1 MAQQTFSGVPGTF
14 AAGAVLTAAEQ
25 ELIRDY
31 MIAQIKEGM
40 TGDTGEILPM
50 IMDLNNNR
58 VELDSGGLKFADATT
73 QTTAPT
79 SIAFSGTTADGV
91 LTYSSASEIVTEST
105 ATYASDTLTLTGSG
119 GGLKMDGLA
128 SSDANTL
135 DDYEE
140 GTWTCTLVPA
150 SGSITL
156 LGGWTLG
163 SYVKVGRLVT
173 VMGGF
178 YINSVSTP
186 SGTLQVQGLPFAV
199 LSLAEHAEDTVA
211 PFLMRAPA
219 IDLQSMVMIAN
230 TGTTTAQVYGAWGD
244 AGDQY
249 SSPAAYIDAGSTQ
262 FGVCFSYVAA

>member
-1 MAQQTFSGVPGTF
+1 M
-14 AAGAVLTAAEQ
+14 
-25 ELIRDY
+25 
-31 MIAQIKEGM
+31 
-40 TGDTGEILPM
+40 
-50 IMDLNNNR
+50 
-58 VELDSGGLKFADATT
+58 
-73 QTTAPT
+73 
-79 SIAFSGTTADGV
+79 
-91 LTYSSASEIVTEST
+91 
-105 ATYASDTLTLTGSG
+105 
-119 GGLKMDGLA
+119 
-128 SSDANTL
+128 
-135 DDYEE
+135 
-140 GTWTCTLVPA
+140 PA